1 MILSI
6 IIALCGY
13 LLYSFS
19 KDNRRKTQKT
29 SPLATAPAP
38 VSASASASAPN
49 NLIDLDAIRQKRQLP
64 LS

>member
-38 VSASASASAPN
+38 VSASASAPN

>member
-38 VSASASASAPN
+38 APASASAPN

>member
-29 SPLATAPAP
+29 SPLATEPAP
-38 VSASASASAPN
+38 VSASAPN

>member
-38 VSASASASAPN
+38 VPASAPN

>member
-38 VSASASASAPN
+38 VSASAPN